1 MGSFRPFCLH
11 KMPKTT
17 PKKKIIKSL
26 AGKDKATQKFV
37 EDAVDNFGGKEEVK
51 PVFSISLT
59 IADKVYKS
67 VGATALEA
75 LSSLPKPEK
84 ITNKGILTITDGVK
98 SNQVLMQIPNMKR
111 LFFLSKSLLEV
122 YMKTLIQG
130 LK

>member
-1 MGSFRPFCLH
+1 
-11 KMPKTT
+11 MPKTT
-17 PKKKIIKSL
+17 QKKK
-26 AGKDKATQKFV
+26 TQ
-37 EDAVDNFGGKEEVK
+37 
-51 PVFSISLT
+51 FSISLT

-67 VGATALEA
+67 VGATAIEA

-84 ITNKGILTITDGVK
+84 ITNKGILSITDGVR
-98 SNQVLMQIPNMKR
+98 SNEVLMQIPKIKR